1 MKNDQSFFQEERKCL
16 ENLTETLNVKD
27 AENSIKSFKNIA
39 ANIMPLIVTFSEFS
53 RKCQETSEVCKYW
66 NGIVQMASR
75 LQNVVSSDREDN

>member
-1 MKNDQSFFQEERKCL
+1 MKSDQSFFQEERKCL

-53 RKCQETSEVCKYW
+53 RKCKETSEVCKYW

>member
-27 AENSIKSFKNIA
+27 AENSVKSFKNIA

>member
-66 NGIVQMASR
+66 NEIVQMASR